1 MNNLIRRISSLQ
13 RPSGDDERRPSKI
26 KPMCGLNANLR
37 DYQLFGVEWLVL
49 ANETK
54 GQHGCILGDEMG
66 LGKTVQTLMFLMYAK
81 NHGSGNHPY
90 LVLAPLSVLNNW
102 ESELKRWTPSLD
114 LFVYMGNKDVRGK
127 KRESIAQS
135 LNTVPSNW
143 KNSRCPFDV
152 FLTSYELCL
161 KDSMFLQ
168 RFKWSVLVVDEAHR
182 LKNSKSLLYQELM
195 GFDIT
200 FKVLLTGTPVQ
211 NNLQEVC
218 RINQFCVWTI

>member
-1 MNNLIRRISSLQ
+1 MQ
-13 RPSGDDERRPSKI
+13 
-26 KPMCGLNANLR
+26 
-37 DYQLFGVEWLVL
+37 
-49 ANETK
+49 
-54 GQHGCILGDEMG
+54 
-66 LGKTVQTLMFLMYAK
+66 
-81 NHGSGNHPY
+81 
-90 LVLAPLSVLNNW
+90 
-102 ESELKRWTPSLD
+102 
-114 LFVYMGNKDVRGK
+114 
-127 KRESIAQS
+127 
-135 LNTVPSNW
+135 PSNW

-211 NNLQEVC
+211 NNLQELYSLLSF
-218 RINQFCVWTI
+218 INPSIFKIEEMEDFVQYFGNIISDEKLSFSDELQSLLKPFLLRRVKDEKYCIMN